1 MINGNV
7 YRSMIVSAANNIA
20 NLQDEINKLNVFP
33 VPDGDTGTNMSLT
46 MQAGKN
52 AVDTFNGGL
61 TECADKVAS
70 ALLRGGRGNSGVI
83 LSLFFRGVTKELK
96 GLSEASPADF
106 ARAFKGG
113 VESAYKAVRKPTE
126 GTVLTVMR
134 LCADRAAEIADSGM
148 TDAEFFADCVLIA

>member
-1 MINGNV
+1 
-7 YRSMIVSAANNIA
+7 MIVSAANNIA

-52 AVDTFNGGL
+52 AVDNFNGGL

-83 LSLFFRGVTKELK
+83 LSLFFFHGTIIGTR
-96 GLSEASPADF
+96 
-106 ARAFKGG
+106 
-113 VESAYKAVRKPTE
+113 E
-126 GTVLTVMR
+126 GTIITA
-134 LCADRAAEIADSGM
+134 LCTGFVVKKVTA
-148 TDAEFFADCVLIA
+148 LIRRPLERILVEPGKVKVEVQ

>member
-52 AVDTFNGGL
+52 AVDNFNGGL

-96 GLSEASPADF
+96 GLCPGRWYEY
-106 ARAFKGG
+106 G
-113 VESAYKAVRKPTE
+113 
-126 GTVLTVMR
+126 
-134 LCADRAAEIADSGM
+134 I
-148 TDAEFFADCVLIA
+148 

>member
-52 AVDTFNGGL
+52 AVDNFNGGL

-70 ALLRGGRGNSGVI
+70 ALLRS
-83 LSLFFRGVTKELK
+83 LSLPGTGCGGGDRLHRRGSGRQTDRPVRVAQ
-96 GLSEASPADF
+96 LSAAGHGQVP
-106 ARAFKGG
+106 
-113 VESAYKAVRKPTE
+113 
-126 GTVLTVMR
+126 
-134 LCADRAAEIADSGM
+134 DRRGHENA
-148 TDAEFFADCVLIA
+148 